1 MIARVWHGW
10 TRTADAEHYDAH
22 YRNDV
27 LPELRRIAGFRG
39 ARLLRRAV
47 ADETEFVSLT
57 FFDDIEAVRAFAGTG
72 YESAVVA
79 ETARRVLVRFDER
92 VVHYDVSVDGVT

>member
-10 TRTADAEHYDAH
+10 TRTADAEHYDQH

-39 ARLLRRAV
+39 ARLLRRVEAG
-47 ADETEFVSLT
+47 DTEFVSMT
-57 FFDDIEAVRAFAGTG
+57 FFDDIAAVRAFAGTE
-72 YESAVVA
+72 YETAVVA
-79 ETARRVLVRFDER
+79 DAARRVLVRFDER
-92 VVHYDVSVDGVT
+92 VVHYEVSVDG